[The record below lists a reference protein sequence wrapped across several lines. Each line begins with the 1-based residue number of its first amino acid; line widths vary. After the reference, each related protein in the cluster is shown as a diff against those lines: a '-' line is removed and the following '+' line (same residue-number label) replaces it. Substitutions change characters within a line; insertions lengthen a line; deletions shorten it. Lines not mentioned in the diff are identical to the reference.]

1 MSTRIHHFARKYQK
15 FPGGACPQ
23 TPLAVG
29 AFGTSLCHIR
39 LPLLKILATALTVIS
54 YLNVLMCIHDRHW
67 MFGIIGEI
75 QTVHF
80 LYTPCIAQ

>member
-1 MSTRIHHFARKYQK
+1 MHHLARKYQK

-39 LPLLKILATALTVIS
+39 LPLLKILATALVSNCIS
-54 YLNVLMCIHDRHW
+54 LNISPDFEMPHYLSHEVTLK
-67 MFGIIGEI
+67 
-75 QTVHF
+75 
-80 LYTPCIAQ
+80 

>member
-1 MSTRIHHFARKYQK
+1 MHHFARKYHK

-39 LPLLKILATALTVIS
+39 LPLLKILATALVRLH
-54 YLNVLMCIHDRHW
+54 YLHVLETRGRQAEVPMPV
-67 MFGIIGEI
+67 GII
-75 QTVHF
+75 V
-80 LYTPCIAQ
+80 